1 LVRCGGFDH
10 NFSLDGPMGTL
21 HSAALAHS
29 DVTGIT
35 MAVETTLPGIQFYT
49 GNFIHPKTPGK
60 GGCAYST
67 WHGYCLETQFFPD
80 SPNQPEFISPILR
93 AGETY
98 DHTTVFRFS

>member
-1 LVRCGGFDH
+1 
-10 NFSLDGPMGTL
+10 MGTL
-21 HSAALAHS
+21 HPAALAHS

-80 SPNQPEFISPILR
+80 SVNHPEWQQPFVKADGVWESVTRYAF
-93 AGETY
+93 A
-98 DHTTVFRFS
+98 